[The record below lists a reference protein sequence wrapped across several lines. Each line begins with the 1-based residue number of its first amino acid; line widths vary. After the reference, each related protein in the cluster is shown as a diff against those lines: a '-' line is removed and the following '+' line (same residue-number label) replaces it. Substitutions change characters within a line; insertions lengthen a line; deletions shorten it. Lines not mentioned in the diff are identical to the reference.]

1 MKAHGKHQADFC
13 QPVNHII
20 ISKLLPAWP
29 ERANVREIV
38 SENHINRKRFKL
50 LHHSKLMSR

>member
-1 MKAHGKHQADFC
+1 MENIKQIFFW
-13 QPVNHII
+13 PINHIA

-38 SENHINRKRFKL
+38 SENHINREKIKL
-50 LHHSKLMSR
+50 LHHSKLKSR

>member
-13 QPVNHII
+13 QPVNHKI

-38 SENHINRKRFKL
+38 SENHINREKI
-50 LHHSKLMSR
+50 

>member
-38 SENHINRKRFKL
+38 SENHINGEKI
-50 LHHSKLMSR
+50 